1 MIYSEFNSLANT
13 KKNKDDMSY
22 YKSKYKCKYTME
34 KCTDMVS
41 KSVNLYIDCSKSE
54 HKRDVVLNKVN
65 YIRISG
71 TVLDGKSNR
80 AKGVYVTLYRYD
92 VVNYKT
98 EYIPIADTISDENG
112 LFQFIIT
119 NNLRE
124 NFKVKVSEN
133 RNLE

>member
-13 KKNKDDMSY
+13 KKNKGDMSY

-41 KSVNLYIDCSKSE
+41 KSE

-71 TVLDGKSNR
+71 TVLDDKSNR

-98 EYIPIADTISDENG
+98 EYTPIADTISDENG